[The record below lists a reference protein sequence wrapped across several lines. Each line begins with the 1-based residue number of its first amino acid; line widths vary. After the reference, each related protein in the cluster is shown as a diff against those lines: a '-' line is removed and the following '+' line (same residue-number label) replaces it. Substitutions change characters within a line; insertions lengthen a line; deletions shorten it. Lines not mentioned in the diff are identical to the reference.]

1 MMDANHNEM
10 VERLSEYLDGTLDVR
25 SRGELEAHLSECG
38 SCREVLEELRS
49 VVAGAAALGPVVP
62 GRDLWPGIAAAIG
75 APVRAR
81 ALRGTGDVIELPTAR
96 PVDRV
101 RRGLFLS
108 LPQLA
113 AAGIALA
120 LATAALTW
128 TLSPAPVAT
137 ADPELPQSAAV
148 SMASDD
154 SGAPPELAAELSTL
168 EGALDEVRARLDPN
182 TVRILEKNLGVIERA
197 IAESLLALEQD
208 PANEFVRAHL
218 ERTYRAKVDYLR
230 EAARLAEWTS

>member
-1 MMDANHNEM
+1 MDINHSELIA
-10 VERLSEYLDGTLDVR
+10 RLSDYLDGTLDAHLRV
-25 SRGELEAHLSECG
+25 GLEAHLSECG
-38 SCREVLEELRS
+38 ACRDVLEDLRK
-49 VVAGAAALGPVVP
+49 VVAGAAALGPVTP
-62 GRDLWPGIAAAIG
+62 ERDLWPGIAAAIG

-81 ALRGTGDVIELPTAR
+81 VLRGAGDVIELPTAR
-96 PVDRV
+96 SADRA

-113 AAGIALA
+113 AAGVALA

-137 ADPELPQSAAV
+137 VDPEILQGAV
-148 SMASDD
+148 SMTSDD
-154 SGAPPELAAELSTL
+154 SGAPPELAAELTIL
-168 EGALDEVRARLDPN
+168 EGTLDEVRARLDPN
-182 TVRILEKNLGVIERA
+182 PVRILEKNLGVIERA

-218 ERTYRAKVDYLR
+218 ERTYRAKADYLR
-230 EAARLAEWTS
+230 EATRLADWAS

>member
-1 MMDANHNEM
+1 MMSINHNEL
-10 VERLSEYLDGTLDVR
+10 VERLSEYLDGTLEER

-38 SCREVLEELRS
+38 NCREVLEELRA

-62 GRDLWPGIAAAIG
+62 ERDLWPGIAAAIG
-75 APVRAR
+75 TPVRAR
-81 ALRGTGDVIELPTAR
+81 ALRGVGDVIELPTAR
-96 PVDRV
+96 PAYRTP
-101 RRGLFLS
+101 RGLFLS

-113 AAGIALA
+113 AAGVALA

-137 ADPELPQSAAV
+137 VDPEVAEGTV
-148 SMASDD
+148 SMTSDD
-154 SGAPPELAAELSTL
+154 SGAPPELAAELTLL

-208 PANEFVRAHL
+208 PANEYVRAHL
-218 ERTYRAKVDYLR
+218 ERTYRAKADYLR
-230 EAARLAEWTS
+230 EATRLAEWAS